1 VAKQIVGRDEIIA
14 TKVFV
19 FESTLNHQQQ
29 SSRFNMDDMD
39 SGSYQ
44 MAISP
49 VVPDDGLTSEGRPRA
64 IRYKKQL
71 LNELSAEVQLEEHK
85 LTVDELCEQLQT
97 DPEFGL
103 MHSQAKAILERD
115 GPNLIEPEKSKSLL
129 STGFG

>member
-1 VAKQIVGRDEIIA
+1 
-14 TKVFV
+14 
-19 FESTLNHQQQ
+19 
-29 SSRFNMDDMD
+29 MD
-39 SGSYQ
+39 SGSYE

-64 IRYKKQL
+64 IRYKKQV

-115 GPNLIEPEKSKSLL
+115 GPNTLNPPPLAPIWCNKIRYVKRQRMQTQSSNH
-129 STGFG
+129 